1 MIKKGEFSEEI
12 KRIYDSSNKQYITS
26 QSNEIARN
34 DKDMAKYV
42 YIDDKTKQAVGYI
55 SVYEKSDF
63 IQKEEFDVRLRGI
76 KKNSVYI
83 WEVGT
88 MKGFEGRGI
97 ASELV
102 KKVTEI
108 YAKNDI
114 YSCIECE
121 NVASLKIH
129 RKCGFEVV
137 KDFEGHFFG
146 DDPEIYL
153 ILQLAR

>member
-1 MIKKGEFSEEI
+1 MIKKGEFKEEI
-12 KRIYDSSNKQYITS
+12 KKIYDSSNKQYITS

-42 YIDDKTKQAVGYI
+42 YIDDKTKEVVGYI

-63 IQKEEFDVRLRGI
+63 IQKEEFDVKLRGV

-88 MKGFEGRGI
+88 MKGYEGRGI
-97 ASELV
+97 ASALV
-102 KKVTEI
+102 KEVTQI
-108 YAKNDI
+108 YSKNDI

-121 NVASLKIH
+121 NVPSLKIH
-129 RKCGFEVV
+129 KKCGFKVV

-146 DDPEIYL
+146 EETEIYL
-153 ILQLAR
+153 ILKLAR